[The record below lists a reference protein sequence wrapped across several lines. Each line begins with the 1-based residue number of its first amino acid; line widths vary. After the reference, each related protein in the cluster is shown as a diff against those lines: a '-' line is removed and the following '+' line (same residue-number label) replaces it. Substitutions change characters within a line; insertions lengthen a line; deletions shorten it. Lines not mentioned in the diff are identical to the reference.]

1 MELNY
6 VMAIV
11 DRDRREGMEA
21 IYRSLKLPFSLTVL
35 GKGTATS
42 EHLSMYGLATTEK
55 AVLSTV
61 ADGTATRQL
70 LRAAKLKM
78 FIDIPGNGIM
88 MSIPMKSVGG
98 GATLAYLTDNKPVDG
113 EKPKM
118 EFAHELIIVVLN
130 EGFSDAVMTAARPA
144 GASGGTVLSAKGTG
158 MVQAEKFLGLS
169 LADEKDV
176 LMIVARS
183 EEKAAIMRAIM
194 EQAGPGT
201 KAGAI
206 CFSLPVSNVAGLRR
220 IEE

>member
-1 MELNY
+1 MELNC
-6 VMAIV
+6 VMAIL
-11 DRDRREGMEA
+11 DRDRREEMEK
-21 IYRSLKLPFSLTVL
+21 IYRGLKLPFSLTML

-55 AVLSTV
+55 AILTTV
-61 ADGTATRQL
+61 ADGAATRQL

-88 MSIPMKSVGG
+88 MSIPIKSVGG
-98 GATLAYLTDNKPVDG
+98 GATLAYLTDKKPVDK
-113 EKPKM
+113 EKPKF
-118 EFAHELIIVVLN
+118 EFAHELIFVVLN

-176 LMIVARS
+176 LMIVARAG
-183 EEKAAIMRAIM
+183 EKAAIMRAIM

-201 KAGAI
+201 KAGAV
-206 CFSLPVSNVAGLRR
+206 CFSLPVSSVAGLRR